1 MDGRW
6 GDGGSSL
13 SRGERLF
20 RQSAAT
26 TSLHSPAVGG
36 EIVTERTL
44 DGGYDDEPG
53 DEPGDKDSAASS
65 VDQAK
70 EREREMEESGEENAG

>member
-1 MDGRW
+1 MAAGATAVAAYPAVSVYS
-6 GDGGSSL
+6 GSQ
-13 SRGERLF
+13 RL
-20 RQSAAT
+20 RRRCI
-26 TSLHSPAVGG
+26 SPAVGG
-36 EIVTERTL
+36 EIVTERTP

-65 VDQAK
+65 ADQAK